1 MSGNKKIKTM
11 TIISGKGGTGKTSIA
26 ASFAVLGSPVVVAD
40 CDVDAAN
47 LHLVLSPE
55 VKELNDFYAMP
66 LARIKEDECTSCG
79 ICKDNCRYD
88 AITMSDDDPPKF
100 KIDPLS
106 CEACLVC
113 KEFCPEDAIETVEQ
127 RAGEWYVSE
136 ARTGPVI
143 HAHLGIAQDNSG
155 KLVTTV
161 RKAASEKAAQ
171 NDIGLVIVDGPPG
184 IGCAVIAS
192 LTGSDLVLAVTE
204 ATLSG
209 LSDLLR
215 VYDLTTHFKIPL
227 QVLINKADL
236 NPQVTKEIKSW
247 AVKNNV
253 KIVGELPYD
262 PIVTKAMIAK
272 KAIVEYQDSGIS
284 SEIKELWKKLSDE
297 IEKI

>member
-1 MSGNKKIKTM
+1 MNSNKKIKTM

-26 ASFAVLGSPVVVAD
+26 ASFAVLAAPVVVAD

-55 VKELNDFYAMP
+55 VKEPNDFYAMP
-66 LARIKEDECTSCG
+66 IAKIKDDDCTSCG
-79 ICKDNCRYD
+79 ICKDLCRYD
-88 AITMSDDDPPKF
+88 AITMSEDDPPKF
-100 KIDPLS
+100 TIDPLG

-127 RAGEWYVSE
+127 LAGEWYVSG
-136 ARTGPVI
+136 ARTGPVV

-161 RKAASEKAAQ
+161 RKAATEQARK
-171 NDIGLVIVDGPPG
+171 NGIGLVIVDGPPG

-215 VYDLTTHFKIPL
+215 VYDLTVHFKIPL

-236 NPQVTKEIKSW
+236 NLQVAKDIKSW
-247 AVKNNV
+247 AKENGVKV
-253 KIVGELPYD
+253 VGELPYD

-272 KAIVEYQDSGIS
+272 KAIVEYEEFGIS
-284 SEIKELWKKLSDE
+284 SQIKELWKKLWVE
-297 IEKI
+297 I